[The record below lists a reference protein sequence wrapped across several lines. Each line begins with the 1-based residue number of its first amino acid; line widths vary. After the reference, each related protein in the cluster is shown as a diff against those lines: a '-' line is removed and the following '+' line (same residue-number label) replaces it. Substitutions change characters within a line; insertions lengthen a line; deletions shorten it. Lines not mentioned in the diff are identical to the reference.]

1 MKRIVLLYTLIA
13 LSTISVTAQ
22 ESTRPTVVKPAAVK
36 KSPAPVLTTVEPVK
50 NTTTTVPPP
59 PATPPS
65 STPSSPPPPAP
76 APAQSSTV
84 VEYKLTSVR
93 VKISTGRDNKE
104 SPSEVYTKFSL
115 PEQYTTPYCAF
126 AQWNLQNEMPV
137 NSVTEVGLNKQTN
150 VNLSLISTKLT
161 MSNPEQ
167 LRTGG
172 NDILLSDLQKY
183 GGRLL
188 IKYYPHLFTD
198 AWRIE
203 NVTLMLEFRD
213 KNGNLHPT
221 HGSKTLSFGNARTF
235 LNGVDD
241 RYLIC
246 EVGTDLSAMVS
257 YTKN

>member
-13 LSTISVTAQ
+13 LSTLTAMAQ
-22 ESTRPTVVKPAAVK
+22 ETTRPSVVKPTVVKK
-36 KSPAPVLTTVEPVK
+36 TPAPVLKAPEPAKGTVTTP
-50 NTTTTVPPP
+50 VPPP
-59 PATPPS
+59 P
-65 STPSSPPPPAP
+65 STPTNPPPPPAP
-76 APAQSSTV
+76 APAQSSTA
-84 VEYKLTSVR
+84 VEYRLTNVR
-93 VKISTGRDNKE
+93 VRITTGRDNKE

-115 PEQYTTPYCAF
+115 PEQYSSSYCAF

-137 NSVTEVGLNKQTN
+137 NNYIEVGLKKYANA
-150 VNLSLISTKLT
+150 NLSLISTKLT

-167 LRTGG
+167 LNTGG
-172 NDILLSDLQKY
+172 KDILLSDIQKY
-183 GGRLL
+183 GGRLM

-203 NVTLMLEFRD
+203 NVTLMLEFKD
-213 KNGNLHPT
+213 KNDNPHPV
-221 HGSKTLSFGNARTF
+221 HGSKTLSFANAKTF
-235 LNGVDD
+235 LNAGNE